1 MVSNPATGGIPMRH
15 FFSYFTLIIA
25 LFVCA
30 PASAQMETPAKQ
42 AVMIDYDSGMVLLE
56 KNANERMP
64 TSSMS
69 KVITMYTV
77 FDAIKNGRLSK
88 GDMLTITEKAWRMG
102 GSKMFIEV
110 GKKVKVEDL
119 IQGVIVQ
126 SGNDATVALAEGI
139 AGTEDAFAEMLNAKA
154 GQMGMKDSHFMNASG
169 WPDPGHYST
178 AHDLAILAWHI
189 IHDFPDEYHYW
200 AEQEFTYNNIR
211 QPNRNPLLYRGIGAD
226 GIKTG
231 HTEEGGYG
239 LIGSGTMNGRRV
251 ILVVN
256 GLPNDKDR
264 AQESARLLEWGLKSF
279 ENISLFKA
287 GETVESARVIMGSVG
302 EVPLTVE
309 KDLMITIPAAVR
321 NDLKVEAVYG
331 APLEAPVKK
340 GQNIGILRV
349 SVPRL
354 PPIEI
359 PLVAA
364 QDVERMGLFAGTFTK
379 MKILLGGT

>member
-1 MVSNPATGGIPMRH
+1 MRH
-15 FFSYFTLIIA
+15 LFSYFIV
-25 LFVCA
+25 FVLCFSA
-30 PASAQMETPAKQ
+30 PAYAQMETPAKQ
-42 AVMIDYDSGMVLLE
+42 AVMIDYDSGMLLLE
-56 KNANERMP
+56 KNAEEKMP

-69 KVITMYTV
+69 KVISMYTV
-77 FDAIKNGRLSK
+77 FDALKNGRLK
-88 GDMLTITEKAWRMG
+88 KDDMLTVTEKAWRMG

-126 SGNDATVALAEGI
+126 SGNDAAVALAEGV
-139 AGTEDAFAEMLNAKA
+139 AGTEEAFADMLNAKA
-154 GQMGMKDSHFMNASG
+154 AQIGMKNSHFMNASG
-169 WPDPGHYST
+169 WPDPNHYST
-178 AHDLAILAWHI
+178 AHDLAILAWHT

-200 AEQEFTYNNIR
+200 SEQEFTYNNIK

-256 GLPNDKDR
+256 GLANDQER

-279 ENISLFKA
+279 ENVSLFKA
-287 GETVESARVIMGSVG
+287 GETVESARVIMGGAG

-309 KDLMITIPAAVR
+309 KDLIITIPAAVR
-321 NDLKVEAVYG
+321 NDLKVEIVYG
-331 APLEAPVKK
+331 GPLEAPVKK
-340 GQNIGILRV
+340 GQKIGSLRV
-349 SVPRL
+349 SIPRL
-354 PPIEI
+354 PLIEV

-364 QDVERMGLFAGTFTK
+364 QDVERMNVFAGTFTK
-379 MKILLGGT
+379 MKILLGGI

>member
-1 MVSNPATGGIPMRH
+1 MRH
-15 FFSYFTLIIA
+15 LFSYFIV
-25 LFVCA
+25 FVLCFSA
-30 PASAQMETPAKQ
+30 PAYAQMETPAKQ
-42 AVMIDYDSGMVLLE
+42 AVMIDYDSGMLLLE
-56 KNANERMP
+56 KNAEEKMP

-69 KVITMYTV
+69 KVISMYTV
-77 FDAIKNGRLSK
+77 FDALKNGRLK
-88 GDMLTITEKAWRMG
+88 KDDMLTVTEKAWRMG

-119 IQGVIVQ
+119 IRGVIVQ
-126 SGNDATVALAEGI
+126 SGNDAAVALAEGV
-139 AGTEDAFAEMLNAKA
+139 AGTEEAFADMLNAKA
-154 GQMGMKDSHFMNASG
+154 AQIGMKNSHFMNASG
-169 WPDPGHYST
+169 WPDPNHYST
-178 AHDLAILAWHI
+178 AHDLAILAWHT

-200 AEQEFTYNNIR
+200 SEQEFTYNNIK

-256 GLPNDKDR
+256 GLANDQER

-279 ENISLFKA
+279 ENVSLFKA
-287 GETVESARVIMGSVG
+287 GETVESARVIMGGAG

-309 KDLMITIPAAVR
+309 KDLIITIPAAVR
-321 NDLKVEAVYG
+321 NDLKVEIVYG
-331 APLEAPVKK
+331 GPLEAPVKK
-340 GQNIGILRV
+340 GQKIGSLRV
-349 SVPRL
+349 SIPRL
-354 PPIEI
+354 PLIEV

-364 QDVERMGLFAGTFTK
+364 QDVERMNVFAGTFTK
-379 MKILLGGT
+379 MKILLGGI